1 MPDAFNFLTEA
12 VCSNIFGVKDV
23 GVAHSSYREKLK
35 SKQGH
40 QVANEIEI
48 FSNKYAS
55 VDIISKTP
63 VLGCGNIS
71 WWSYKTK

>member
-1 MPDAFNFLTEA
+1 MKKQRREMPDAFNFLTEA

-48 FSNKYAS
+48 F
-55 VDIISKTP
+55 
-63 VLGCGNIS
+63 
-71 WWSYKTK
+71 